1 MPRTTVEFAQGVVGL
16 PWVIDGI
23 SEADEQWAI
32 SSTGRRLPCTT
43 RLFARTIVG
52 LPWVIDDITEDEVEA
67 LVVSGLACRD
77 RRCSCSDDGWA
88 FLGGRRRFP
97 DGEPA
102 ALSSL
107 DVLADHDVAFAK
119 TIAGLPWMA
128 DGVTQPES
136 WALRSFDGLA
146 AGNNL
151 EFAQTI
157 ADLEWV
163 ADDITIAEAGAIYSM
178 RTLYE
183 DGLMDELAKE
193 PWFADGLDD
202 EDVSLLT
209 TLSTIRDRST
219 KLYDD
224 LVRSRHVRSASITL
238 PMAGKVRLWAFQAT
252 PFPAGED
259 TLRMLEEAVRSAEAF
274 MEAPFPW
281 ADVILVVPPETAQ
294 GFDAAG
300 VNFGPFI
307 TVNRYGTD
315 ELERGVVYHEVGHYY
330 LYGDIG
336 PQWLSE
342 GGADF
347 MDAYTRDRIGL
358 EDLRDRKPTVLEVVE
373 SECFAVGISDIRELN
388 ERLPV
393 DPDAFGCNYRM
404 GELFLLSMV
413 ETLGERATSAALRE
427 LYLTSRSE
435 LRPVTEAEIYRAF
448 LKHTP
453 PGLEGEFLALYEE
466 LHGGSYDDDEDS

>member
-1 MPRTTVEFAQGVVGL
+1 M
-16 PWVIDGI
+16 
-23 SEADEQWAI
+23 
-32 SSTGRRLPCTT
+32 
-43 RLFARTIVG
+43 
-52 LPWVIDDITEDEVEA
+52 
-67 LVVSGLACRD
+67 
-77 RRCSCSDDGWA
+77 
-88 FLGGRRRFP
+88 
-97 DGEPA
+97 A

-107 DVLADHDVAFAK
+107 DVLADHDEFARTIAGLPWVADGITTAEAEAIAPLASLAGTDAALARTMAGLSWVVDEISGWEPAALSSLDVLAVHDAAFAK
-119 TIAGLPWMA
+119 TVAGLPWMA

-163 ADDITIAEAGAIYSM
+163 ADDITLAEAGAIYSM
-178 RTLYE
+178 RSLIHE
-183 DGLMDELAKE
+183 NGLMDELAKE
-193 PWFADGLDD
+193 PWFADGLND

-315 ELERGVVYHEVGHYY
+315 ELVPWLVYHEVGHYY

-342 GGADF
+342 GGANF
-347 MDAYTRDRIGL
+347 MAAYTRDRIGL
-358 EDLRDRKPTVLEVVE
+358 ENLRDRKPTVREVVE
-373 SECFAVGISDIRELN
+373 SECFAVGISDIPELN
-388 ERLPV
+388 ERLLV
-393 DPDAFGCNYRM
+393 DPDAFGCNYSM

-466 LHGGSYDDDEDS
+466 LHGGSYDDDDS

>member
-1 MPRTTVEFAQGVVGL
+1 MAALSSLDVLARADLTLAQAVVDLRWVTDGITEDEVGALRSLDSLAGKDAEFARMVVGL

-23 SEADEQWAI
+23 SEDEQWAI
-32 SSTGRRLPCTT
+32 APLVSLAETDAE
-43 RLFARTIVG
+43 FARMVAGLQWVTDDVTDAEMAALSSLDVLARADLALAQAVVG
-52 LPWVIDDITEDEVEA
+52 LPWVVDEI
-67 LVVSGLACRD
+67 SG
-77 RRCSCSDDGWA
+77 W
-88 FLGGRRRFP
+88 
-97 DGEPA
+97 EPA

-107 DVLADHDVAFAK
+107 DVLADHDVEFAR
-119 TIAGLPWMA
+119 TVAGLPWVA
-128 DGVTQPES
+128 DGITQPES

-163 ADDITIAEAGAIYSM
+163 ADDITLAEAGAIYSM
-178 RTLYE
+178 RSFHE
-183 DGLMDELAKE
+183 NGIMDELAKE
-193 PWFADGLDD
+193 PWFADGLND
-202 EDVSLLT
+202 EDVSLLA

-259 TLRMLEEAVRSAEAF
+259 TLQMLEEAVRSAEAF

-315 ELERGVVYHEVGHYY
+315 ELDRGVVYHEVGHYY
-330 LYGDIG
+330 LSGDIG

-358 EDLRDRKPTVLEVVE
+358 GDLRDRKPTVLEIVE

-388 ERLPV
+388 ERLAP
-393 DPDAFGCNYRM
+393 
-404 GELFLLSMV
+404 
-413 ETLGERATSAALRE
+413 
-427 LYLTSRSE
+427 
-435 LRPVTEAEIYRAF
+435 
-448 LKHTP
+448 
-453 PGLEGEFLALYEE
+453 
-466 LHGGSYDDDEDS
+466 